1 MSSRASHHLLV
12 ASGFVIAA
20 VAFGAAIAAQSR
32 ADTPASTGGDVK
44 AGRDVFRF
52 ETFGNEGFWTDAMRM
67 PQGVLDAKLTPLQ
80 ALEAG
85 LLVDIDA
92 VPASLKE
99 TLARELKTDRS
110 PANAPMLH
118 DVKTTVML
126 IEANAVVGM
135 VPKDSNGDG
144 RINLAS
150 GDKVGVACS
159 VCHTD
164 TDKSVFA
171 VANAGSIGR
180 RIDGI
185 ASVRLNVGK
194 LLATAANSRA
204 YYPNLQLV
212 LGGKTI
218 GRAPTG
224 LRVDSSE
231 AEVDAYLSNPAF
243 YPVGTFD
250 ETQDG
255 IGNPVM
261 NTPLFRQDLAAPFGS
276 AGEFA
281 HLVDISNGSYTTNLD
296 PTTLVTPEGR
306 AFLKARAGALGE
318 EMANNYAK
326 ILADTGVKGFPFV
339 KASMT
344 GKTNVPDSLVGRR
357 VDEKKLRDMKAY
369 LESLSGPAAPKV
381 DQAAASR
388 GRAVFQTG
396 CTSCHNL
403 DPNAAVSKQLIEL
416 EKLWPD
422 YKPEVIAKR
431 VPPFSPVQNSPGG
444 YDDKMIVIDASDRDK
459 RGHAVALLLDL
470 GRKEHF
476 LHDGSVRGLAQLL
489 DPSRGSTAPHP
500 FYVPD
505 GEKRKD
511 VIAYLHSRQT
521 SPNRLAAP

>member
-1 MSSRASHHLLV
+1 MNSTRWFRRILWPSSLTVAVVALSGALIVAQTRTPGAIVAPRASGSPV
-12 ASGFVIAA
+12 
-20 VAFGAAIAAQSR
+20 
-32 ADTPASTGGDVK
+32 T
-44 AGRDVFRF
+44 GRDVFRF

-92 VPASLKE
+92 VPAAMRQAM
-99 TLARELKTDRS
+99 ARELKTDRS

-144 RINLAS
+144 RISLAG

-159 VCHTD
+159 LCHTE

-171 VANAGSIGR
+171 SPNAGSIGR

-185 ASVRLNVGK
+185 ASVNLNVGR

-204 YYPNLQLV
+204 YYPNLQLN

-224 LRVDSSE
+224 LTENSSE

-281 HLVDISNGSYTTNLD
+281 HLIDISNGSYTTNLD

-318 EMANNYAK
+318 ELANDYAK
-326 ILADTGVKGFPFV
+326 ILADTGVKGSPFV
-339 KASMT
+339 TATLT
-344 GKTNVPDSLVGRR
+344 GKVNVPDSLVGRR
-357 VDEKKLRDMKAY
+357 VDEQKLRAMKGY
-369 LESLSGPAAPKV
+369 LERLAGPAAPRG
-381 DQAAASR
+381 DRATATR
-388 GRAVFQTG
+388 GRAAFQG
-396 CTSCHNL
+396 ACTTCHNL
-403 DPNAAVSKQLIEL
+403 DPNAAVTTRLIDL

-422 YKPEVIAKR
+422 YRPEIIAKR
-431 VPPFSPVQNSPGG
+431 TPPLSAVQNSPGG
-444 YDDKMIVIDASDRDK
+444 YDDKMVVIDASDRDK
-459 RGHAVALLLDL
+459 RGHSVALLLDL
-470 GRKEHF
+470 GRKRFF
-476 LHDGSVRGLAQLL
+476 LHDGSVAGLDSLL
-489 DPSRGSTAPHP
+489 DPGRGATSPHP
-500 FYVPD
+500 FYVGD
-505 GEKRKD
+505 DAKRKD
-511 VIAYLHSRQT
+511 MIAYLLGR
-521 SPNRLAAP
+521 